1 MRKHARLRYNI
12 QLRQGGL
19 GLFSPES
26 FGNAA
31 FIGGMLAC
39 EDAVRR
45 HFSGCSPEEP
55 PSQVPSH
62 LAKTRLLTQLCATAQ
77 DFVEVG
83 LRCYGNAYDASVA
96 PADRAEGY
104 DRWFDKPNRGIKLA
118 LAALTEGKW
127 TELKC
132 PAGSQKVCSL
142 LSNSSLV
149 EKVEASFYPYR
160 LPYPAEI
167 KDNKCNLANLL
178 VDGASIEGV
187 STNDRTN
194 ARNRLANWIAQ
205 SNEFS
210 GVWLTGA
217 HAKSC
222 SAGMSEVPRLFKDAL
237 LSYLDLPISD
247 HGVGNYECGGCKKK
261 CATSGEL
268 AAHAEGCKSSQRM
281 HTHRHTEI
289 QHCYEIVV
297 GKIPGVSWRR
307 ESPLI
312 SEYFPVRA
320 WVEGDVRDQA
330 LRQRA
335 DMALRVGNDGEI
347 LVDFTVGGVCC
358 QTHWPR
364 QGVRAGIANHIA
376 DVVKGT
382 THRVFEA
389 TPDVLV
395 GIGFDSRGGMSKTT
409 RDLHKRLFATEGWR
423 SQALRAWVYRTHLT
437 RISAVLWKFRG
448 KVSRCAFDKRADG
461 VVPPSGPPED
471 GTPSTPPATSSSA
484 SSSGSSGRDASA
496 SSQSSI
502 SLDEE
507 GVFAEAFNRLQGGGQ
522 SYPSSLSSLSQT
534 WM

>member
-1 MRKHARLRYNI
+1 M
-12 QLRQGGL
+12 
-19 GLFSPES
+19 FSY
-26 FGNAA
+26 
-31 FIGGMLAC
+31 
-39 EDAVRR
+39 R
-45 HFSGCSPEEP
+45 
-55 PSQVPSH
+55 
-62 LAKTRLLTQLCATAQ
+62 ATAE
-77 DFVEVG
+77 DCVEVG
-83 LRCYGNAYDASVA
+83 LKCYGNAYDASVA

-142 LSNSSLV
+142 LSNFSLV
-149 EKVEASFYPYR
+149 EKLEASFYPYR

-178 VDGASIEGV
+178 VDWASIDGV

-210 GVWLTGA
+210 GVWLPGA

-247 HGVGNYECGGCKKK
+247 HGVGDYECAGCERKL
-261 CATSGEL
+261 ATSGEL
-268 AAHAEGCKSSQRM
+268 TAHAEGCKSSQRM

-289 QHCYEIVV
+289 QHCYENVIA
-297 GKIPGVSWRR
+297 KIPGVSWRR

-320 WVEGDVRDQA
+320 TVEGDVRDQA

-335 DMALRVGNDGEI
+335 DMALCVGNDGEF

-358 QTHWPR
+358 RSYW
-364 QGVRAGIANHIA
+364 NHHPT
-376 DVVKGT
+376 GT
-382 THRVFEA
+382 T
-389 TPDVLV
+389 
-395 GIGFDSRGGMSKTT
+395 RGYVRGLLTT
-409 RDLHKRLFATEGWR
+409 
-423 SQALRAWVYRTHLT
+423 
-437 RISAVLWKFRG
+437 
-448 KVSRCAFDKRADG
+448 
-461 VVPPSGPPED
+461 
-471 GTPSTPPATSSSA
+471 
-484 SSSGSSGRDASA
+484 
-496 SSQSSI
+496 
-502 SLDEE
+502 
-507 GVFAEAFNRLQGGGQ
+507 
-522 SYPSSLSSLSQT
+522 
-534 WM
+534 